1 MDCCYGFLQEI
12 AEENDELV
20 MQESVSDGY
29 GSESSVSTPASSLPF
44 HSEQYIYIYIFIT
57 GPSIVSY
64 TYYPVLYIENG
75 IVTRGDLFKSQIY
88 ER

>member
-44 HSEQYIYIYIFIT
+44 HSEQYIFIT

-64 TYYPVLYIENG
+64 PYNPVLYIENG
-75 IVTRGDLFKSQIY
+75 IVTRGNLFKSQIY